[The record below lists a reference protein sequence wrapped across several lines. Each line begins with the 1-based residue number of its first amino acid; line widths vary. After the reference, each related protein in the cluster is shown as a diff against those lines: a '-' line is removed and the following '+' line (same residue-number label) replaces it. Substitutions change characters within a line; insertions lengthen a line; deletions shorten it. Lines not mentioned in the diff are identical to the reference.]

1 MTLVIWIIGVGFGWM
16 GIETDTATKEYYWA
30 SVTDP
35 VGTLG
40 EILNGVMEGL
50 QCQKVAGP

>member
-35 VGTLG
+35 VGTMG